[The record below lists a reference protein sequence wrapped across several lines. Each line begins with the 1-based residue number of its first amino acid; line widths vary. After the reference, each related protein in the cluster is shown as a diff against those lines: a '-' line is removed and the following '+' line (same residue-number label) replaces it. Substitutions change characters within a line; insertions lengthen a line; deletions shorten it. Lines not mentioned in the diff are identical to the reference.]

1 LDEQAPQRHAVRGPA
16 PCVEWTA
23 SFPTHEA
30 DGFGPRQAL
39 HNEERSIRMKRL
51 LTLAIAG
58 LFVVGACSS
67 TGSGSSAGTSAAA
80 PGAGGLVGIAMPT
93 KSSARWIA
101 DGDNLVKS
109 LVELGY
115 ETDLQYAEDDIPTQV
130 SQVEN
135 MITKGAKVLVIA
147 AIDGTTLTDT
157 LQKAA
162 DAGIK
167 VFAYDRLIRNSP
179 NVDFYAAFDNYD
191 VGVAQAGSIVD
202 SLDLNNAAGPFNIEL
217 FAGSPDDNNAGFFF
231 NGAIDTLQPFID
243 SGKLVV
249 VSGETKFPEQ
259 VGTLR
264 WDGATAQARMDNIL
278 ATHYTDKRVDAVLS
292 PYDGISRGIIA
303 SLKQVGYYS
312 ASQPAPVVTG
322 QDAELPSVKSII
334 AGEQTSTV
342 FKDTRTL
349 AAKVAEMVDQFLKGE
364 TVEVNDTETYD
375 NGIEVVPSYLLP
387 VVSVTKDNVVKELVD
402 TGYYTQAD
410 IDG

>member
-1 LDEQAPQRHAVRGPA
+1 MKKLLSLAV
-16 PCVEWTA
+16 V
-23 SFPTHEA
+23 
-30 DGFGPRQAL
+30 
-39 HNEERSIRMKRL
+39 
-51 LTLAIAG
+51 G
-58 LFVVGACSS
+58 LFIVGACSNAGS
-67 TGSGSSAGTSAAA
+67 TASAGTSAAA
-80 PGAGGLVGIAMPT
+80 GGGGLVGIAMPT

-109 LVELGY
+109 LKELGY
-115 ETDLQYAEDDIPTQV
+115 ETDLQYAEDDIPTQLN
-130 SQVEN
+130 QVEN

-179 NVDFYAAFDNYD
+179 NVDYYAAFDNFD
-191 VGVAQAGSIVD
+191 VGVAQAGSIVE
-202 SLDLNNAAGPFNIEL
+202 SLDLTNAAGPFNVEL

-231 NGAIDTLQPFID
+231 NGAMSILQPLID

-249 VSGETKFPEQ
+249 QSKETKFPEQ

-264 WDGATAQARMDNIL
+264 WDGAAAQARMDNIL
-278 ATHYTDKRVDAVLS
+278 ATYYTDKRVDAVLS

-312 ASQPAPVVTG
+312 ADKPAPVVTG
-322 QDAELPSVKSII
+322 QDAELPSVKSIL

-349 AAKVAEMVDQFLKGE
+349 AAQVAKMVDQFLKGE
-364 TVEVNDTETYD
+364 TVEVNDTETYE
-375 NGIEVVPSYLLP
+375 NGVKTVPSYLLP

>member
-1 LDEQAPQRHAVRGPA
+1 MKKFLSVAIAAGALVVAACGGGAATPA
-16 PCVEWTA
+16 PSTA
-23 SFPTHEA
+23 PA
-30 DGFGPRQAL
+30 D
-39 HNEERSIRMKRL
+39 
-51 LTLAIAG
+51 
-58 LFVVGACSS
+58 
-67 TGSGSSAGTSAAA
+67 SAAPATTA
-80 PGAGGLVGIAMPT
+80 PESMAPESMAPAAGGLVGIAMPT

-109 LVELGY
+109 LQALGY
-115 ETDLQYAEDDIPTQV
+115 ETDLQFAEDDIPTQV

-135 MITKGAKVLVIA
+135 MITKGSKVLVIA

-179 NVDFYAAFDNYD
+179 NVDYYAAFDNFK

-202 SLDLNNAAGPFNIEL
+202 SLDLNNAAGPFNLEL

-231 NGAIDTLQPFID
+231 NGAMSILQPFID

-249 VSGETKFPEQ
+249 QSGETKFPEQ

-264 WDGATAQARMDNIL
+264 WDGAAAQARMDNIL
-278 ATHYTDKRVDAVLS
+278 ATYYADKRVDAVLS

-303 SLKQVGYYS
+303 SLTQVGYYS
-312 ASQPAPVVTG
+312 PDKPGPVVTG
-322 QDAELPSVKSII
+322 QDAELPSVKSIL

-349 AAKVAEMVDQFLKGE
+349 AAKVAQMVDQFLKGE
-364 TVEVNDTETYD
+364 TVEVNDTTTYD
-375 NGIEVVPSYLLP
+375 NGVKIVPSYLLP
-387 VVSVTKDNVVKELVD
+387 VVSVTKDNVTQALVD
-402 TGYYTQAD
+402 TGYYTAD
-410 IDG
+410 QIAN

>member
-1 LDEQAPQRHAVRGPA
+1 
-16 PCVEWTA
+16 
-23 SFPTHEA
+23 
-30 DGFGPRQAL
+30 
-39 HNEERSIRMKRL
+39 MKRI

-67 TGSGSSAGTSAAA
+67 TGSGSSAGTSAA

-109 LVELGY
+109 LTELGY
-115 ETDLQYAEDDIPTQV
+115 TTDLQYAEDDIPTQLN
-130 SQVEN
+130 QVEN

-167 VFAYDRLIRNSP
+167 VFAYDRLIRNSK
-179 NVDFYAAFDNYD
+179 NVDFYAAFDNFD

-202 SLDLNNAAGPFNIEL
+202 SLDLNNAAGPFNVEL

-231 NGAIDTLQPFID
+231 NGAMSILQPFID

-249 VSGETKFPEQ
+249 QSKETKFPEQ

-264 WDGATAQARMDNIL
+264 WDGAAAQARMDNIL
-278 ATHYTDKRVDAVLS
+278 STYYTDKRVDAVLS

-312 ASQPAPVVTG
+312 ADKPAPVVTG
-322 QDAELPSVKSII
+322 QDAELPSVKSIL

-349 AAKVAEMVDQFLKGE
+349 AAQVAKMVDQFLKGQ
-364 TVEVNDTETYD
+364 TVEVNDTETYE
-375 NGIEVVPSYLLP
+375 NGVKVVPSYLLP

>member
-1 LDEQAPQRHAVRGPA
+1 MKKFLSVAIAAGALVVAACGGGAATPAPASQAPATEKPA
-16 PCVEWTA
+16 ESMAPE
-23 SFPTHEA
+23 S
-30 DGFGPRQAL
+30 QAP
-39 HNEERSIRMKRL
+39 
-51 LTLAIAG
+51 
-58 LFVVGACSS
+58 V
-67 TGSGSSAGTSAAA
+67 
-80 PGAGGLVGIAMPT
+80 AGGLVGIAMPT

-109 LVELGY
+109 LQALGY
-115 ETDLQYAEDDIPTQV
+115 ETDLQYAEDDIPTQL

-147 AIDGTTLTDT
+147 AIDGTTLADT

-202 SLDLNNAAGPFNIEL
+202 TLDLNNAAGPFNLEL

-231 NGAIDTLQPFID
+231 NGAFDTLKPFID

-249 VSGETKFPEQ
+249 QSNETKFPEQ

-264 WDGATAQARMDNIL
+264 WDGAAAQARMDNIL
-278 ATHYTDKRVDAVLS
+278 ATYYADKRVDAVLS

-312 ASQPAPVVTG
+312 ADKPAPVVTG
-322 QDAELPSVKSII
+322 QDAELPSVKSIL

-349 AAKVAEMVDQFLKGE
+349 AAQVAKMVDQFLKGE
-364 TVEVNDTETYD
+364 TVEINDTETYD
-375 NGIEVVPSYLLP
+375 NGVKVVPSYLLP
-387 VVSVTKDNVVKELVD
+387 VLSVTKDNVTQALVD
-402 TGYYTQAD
+402 SGYYTAEEVKP
-410 IDG
+410 

>member
-1 LDEQAPQRHAVRGPA
+1 
-16 PCVEWTA
+16 
-23 SFPTHEA
+23 
-30 DGFGPRQAL
+30 
-39 HNEERSIRMKRL
+39 MKRL
-51 LTLAIAG
+51 LSLMLVAG
-58 LFVVGACSS
+58 LALAACSTSGAS
-67 TGSGSSAGTSAAA
+67 TAPSAAATAGTSAGTSAA
-80 PGAGGLVGIAMPT
+80 PAGGGELIGIAMPT

-109 LVELGY
+109 LVALGY
-115 ETDLQYAEDDIPTQV
+115 ETDLQYAEDDIPTQLN
-130 SQVEN
+130 QVEN

-167 VFAYDRLIRNSP
+167 VFAYDRLIRNSG
-179 NVDFYAAFDNYD
+179 NVDFYAAFDNFD

-202 SLDLNNAAGPFNIEL
+202 SLDLNNAAGPFNVEL

-231 NGAIDTLQPFID
+231 NGAMSILDPLIA

-249 VSGETKFPEQ
+249 QSKETKFPEQ

-264 WDGATAQARMDNIL
+264 WDGAAAQARMDNIL
-278 ATHYTDKRVDAVLS
+278 ATYYTGKRVDAVLS

-312 ASQPAPVVTG
+312 ADKPAPVVTG
-322 QDAELPSVKSII
+322 QDAELPSVKSIL

-349 AAKVAEMVDQFLKGE
+349 AAQVAKMVDPFLKGE
-364 TVEVNDTETYD
+364 TVEINDTTTYE
-375 NGIEVVPSYLLP
+375 NGVKVVPSFLLP
-387 VVSVTKDNVVKELVD
+387 VLSVTKDNVTQALVD
-402 TGYYTQAD
+402 TGYYTAEEVKP
-410 IDG
+410 